1 MIYRLFIILL
11 YSSIPA
17 FGVCQAF
24 PAFTGEGIDKGANPF
39 LRDANGRPLHWGST
53 YVADGSPYYYD
64 EYTWA
69 DVTVSSGK
77 IYKDVRVKFNLLD
90 HQLQYLADDGTEM
103 ITTTAVK
110 SIRFTS
116 FPVTKDSV
124 KTITLISNN
133 GVLNQPEVS
142 IYEVLD
148 SGRASLLKKISISY
162 RDEKKYGEAVTTRH
176 FERKENELFI
186 LLNNEY
192 KKLEKKRE
200 FFLTLLQ
207 DRTKEIEDF
216 ISIHQL
222 NCRSVKDCQQVIRY
236 YNSLFP

>member
-1 MIYRLFIILL
+1 MIYRLVIILL
-11 YSSIPA
+11 YSLIPA
-17 FGVCQAF
+17 FGICQAF
-24 PAFTGEGIDKGANPF
+24 PSFTGEGTDKGATPF
-39 LRDANGRPLHWGST
+39 LKDANGRPLHWGST

-64 EYTWA
+64 EYIWA
-69 DVTVSSGK
+69 DITVSSGK
-77 IYKDVRVKFNLLD
+77 IYKDVRVKFNLID

-103 ITTTAVK
+103 IATTAVK

-116 FPVTKDSV
+116 FPVTRDSV

-148 SGRASLLKKISISY
+148 SGKSSLLKKISVSY

-176 FERKENELFI
+176 FERKENEFFI

-192 KKLEKKRE
+192 KKVEKKNE
-200 FFLTLLQ
+200 FFLTLLH
-207 DRTKEIEDF
+207 DRSKEIEDF
-216 ISIHQL
+216 INKNRL
-222 NCRSVKDCQQVIRY
+222 NCRSIKDIQQLIRY
-236 YNSLFP
+236 YNSLF